1 MVPIGSTAA
10 ALVTDVTFQEKIH
23 RLGMRKQIIS
33 DEEMKNISKIA
44 KSLEETTIIMK
55 SASETIENE
64 NKAKEKKIY

>member
-1 MVPIGSTAA
+1 
-10 ALVTDVTFQEKIH
+10 
-23 RLGMRKQIIS
+23 MRKQIIS
-33 DEEMKNISKIA
+33 DEEMKNITKIA